1 MSHGV
6 VHFEIDAEDDGSLV
20 AFYGGL
26 FGWAL
31 QRSAGGGYTAID
43 TRGGGGINGG
53 IGQSRAGRPWSAF
66 CVEADD
72 PQATLD
78 KATAL
83 GAQTL
88 MPVTELDGGLR
99 LAMFSDIDGL
109 PVGLVKGLP
118 AAGPSAGTG
127 EAVDWFEVM
136 GSDAERTQNFYTD
149 LFGWKIDR
157 SFPGYGVA
165 DTGAGRGL
173 MGGVGGGADV
183 QWVVV
188 YAGVSDV
195 DEKLR
200 RAVEMGASP
209 APAPRLVEL
218 KRAARTALYGSA
230 DDVTMDVFRDPAGNT
245 FGVYHKAG
253 K

>member
-6 VHFEIDAEDDGSLV
+6 VRFEIDAEDDGSL
-20 AFYGGL
+20 ATFYGGL
-26 FGWAL
+26 FGWDL
-31 QRSAGGGYTAID
+31 QRPAGGYTMID
-43 TRGGGGINGG
+43 TRGGVGINGG

-66 CVEADD
+66 CVETDD

-78 KATAL
+78 QATAL
-83 GAQTL
+83 GGRTL
-88 MPVTELDGGLR
+88 MPVTDVDAGLT
-99 LAMFSDIDGL
+99 LAAFADLDGL
-109 PVGLVKGLP
+109 PVGLVKAP
-118 AAGPSAGTG
+118 SVSGPSAGTG

-136 GSDAERTQNFYTD
+136 GSDAERTQKFYTD

-195 DEKLR
+195 DGKLR
-200 RAVEMGASP
+200 RAEELGASP
-209 APAPRLVEL
+209 APAPGLLEL

-230 DDVTMDVFRDPAGNT
+230 DDVTMAVFRDPAGNT